1 MKKLPTAL
9 VLAFTFG
16 LLLSIPKAYAVN
28 DEAEIRQLLDNWAKA
43 FRVHDIR
50 AIMLMYAPEVVAY
63 DIVPPLK
70 YAGAEAYR
78 KDYEEFLAQYDGPI
92 EVEYSDLKIVVGGDV
107 AFAYGL
113 ERLSGTMKIG
123 QRSDIW
129 VRFTSGFRKINGRWF
144 DVHDHISVPV
154 DLQTGKAALDLKP

>member
-1 MKKLPTAL
+1 MKKLLAPL
-9 VLAFTFG
+9 VLASAFG
-16 LLLSIPKAYAVN
+16 LLLPMPKAYAAD

-43 FRVHDIR
+43 FRAHDIK
-50 AIMLMYAPEVVAY
+50 AIMSMYAPEVVAY

-78 KDYEEFLAQYDGPI
+78 KDYQEFLAQYDGPI
-92 EVEYSDLKIVVGGDV
+92 EVEYSDLKVIVGGDV

-113 ERLSGTMKIG
+113 ERLSGTMKNG
-123 QRSDIW
+123 RRSDIW
-129 VRFTSGFRKINGRWF
+129 IRFTTGFRRINGRWF

-154 DLQTGKAALDLKP
+154 DLETGKAALDIKP

>member
-1 MKKLPTAL
+1 MKKLLGRL
-9 VLAFTFG
+9 VLGSVFG
-16 LLLSIPKAYAVN
+16 SLLLMPKAHAAN

-43 FRVHDIR
+43 FRAHDIK
-50 AIMLMYAPEVVAY
+50 AIMSLYAPEVVAY

-78 KDYEEFLAQYDGPI
+78 KDYQEFIAQYDGPI
-92 EVEYSDLKIVVGGDV
+92 EVEYRDLKVIVGGDV

-113 ERLSGTMKIG
+113 ERLSGTMKGG
-123 QRSDIW
+123 QRSDVWI
-129 VRFTSGFRKINGRWF
+129 RFTSGFRKINGRWF

-154 DLQTGKAALDLKP
+154 DLETGKAALDLKP